1 MKSEINLEQLV
12 EAVGDAMVVA
22 NASGAITLWNPAAQ
36 RMYGY
41 TEAEALGQSLDIIIP
56 QRQQQRHWDG
66 YNKTMETGLTR
77 YGHDVLRVPAM
88 HKDGHTLS
96 IAFTV
101 ALLLAPDGKVAGIAA
116 VMRDE
121 TSRFA
126 EERALRKRLMELES
140 QLPSQVKED

>member
-12 EAVGDAMVVA
+12 ESVGDAVVVA

-36 RMYGY
+36 RMFGY
-41 TEAEALGQSLDIIIP
+41 TEPEAMGQSLDIIIP

-101 ALLLAPDGKVAGIAA
+101 ALLHSPDGKVAGIAA
-116 VMRDE
+116 VVRDE

-126 EERALRKRLMELES
+126 EERALRKRLME
-140 QLPSQVKED
+140 

>member
-1 MKSEINLEQLV
+1 MQTTIDCSELV
-12 EAVGDAMVVA
+12 ESIGDAVI
-22 NASGAITLWNPAAQ
+22 ASDAAGAINLWNPAAT
-36 RMYGY
+36 RMFGF

-101 ALLLAPDGKVAGIAA
+101 ALLHSPDGKVAGIAA

-121 TSRFA
+121 TTRFA
-126 EERALRKRLMELES
+126 EERALRKRLM
-140 QLPSQVKED
+140 

>member
-1 MKSEINLEQLV
+1 MTS
-12 EAVGDAMVVA
+12 
-22 NASGAITLWNPAAQ
+22 
-36 RMYGY
+36 
-41 TEAEALGQSLDIIIP
+41 
-56 QRQQQRHWDG
+56 
-66 YNKTMETGLTR
+66 

-101 ALLLAPDGKVAGIAA
+101 AMLLAPDGKVSGIAA

-140 QLPSQVKED
+140 QLPSQVKQTEPGAKTRRGVATNIGVELSTPNQDFFHEQSARRRSHPRFHPRPVRARPARSCWPGSAPT